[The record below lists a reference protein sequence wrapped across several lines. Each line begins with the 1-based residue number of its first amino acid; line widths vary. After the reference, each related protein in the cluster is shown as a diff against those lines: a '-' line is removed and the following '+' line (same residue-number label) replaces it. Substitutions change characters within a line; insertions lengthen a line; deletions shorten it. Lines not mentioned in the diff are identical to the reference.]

1 MLNFRGAEHRER
13 LSKIILSSGAL
24 VRLRHRA
31 FNFLSCRQNDAN
43 SERPQVKHHIM
54 FGHILLLQTILIL
67 TKAGPRMLS
76 VYFVTKASVD
86 EALPE
91 QQSTPYGV
99 LYLANLKQA
108 YPDIL

>member
-1 MLNFRGAEHRER
+1 
-13 LSKIILSSGAL
+13 
-24 VRLRHRA
+24 
-31 FNFLSCRQNDAN
+31 
-43 SERPQVKHHIM
+43 M

-91 QQSTPYGV
+91 QQHISYG
-99 LYLANLKQA
+99 
-108 YPDIL
+108 ILS

>member
-1 MLNFRGAEHRER
+1 MGRRFD
-13 LSKIILSSGAL
+13 SGTEL
-24 VRLRHRA
+24 RA

-91 QQSTPYGV
+91 QQHTPYGV